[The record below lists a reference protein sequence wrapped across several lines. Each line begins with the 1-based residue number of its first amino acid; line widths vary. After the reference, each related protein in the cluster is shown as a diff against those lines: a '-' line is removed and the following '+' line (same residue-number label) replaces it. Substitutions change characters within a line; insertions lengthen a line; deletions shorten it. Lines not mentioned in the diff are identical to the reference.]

1 MSREI
6 DEVKYEVA
14 MATRILSHMGLATG
28 VTAALGH
35 VSMRVPNQPDKFVV
49 KGRGYAIDALEE
61 MQYYDMIVC
70 DLDGYKVDG
79 PANSTQCSEVK
90 IHSSIYRERPEIQSV
105 VHVHPRNVVLMTVLG
120 EPIKPMAQEGGP
132 MVLAQPHPLYPHTKT
147 VWSDEEGMELAN
159 TLGGHKFVLM
169 QGHGASMTG
178 RDPQDSVVSMLQLE
192 EQARMNYWAVAAKG
206 SDHKRV
212 PEEYLVEL
220 ETRAPQHEYPH
231 FKELM
236 RRIGGNPPRDGVWN
250 SYKKKVSVNMVA
262 P

>member
-6 DEVKYEVA
+6 DEIKYEVA

-35 VSMRVPNQPDKFVV
+35 VSMRVPNQPELFVV

-79 PANSTQCSEVK
+79 PAYSTQCSEVK
-90 IHSSIYRERPEIQSV
+90 IHSSIMKARPDVNSV

-120 EPIKPMAQEGGP
+120 EPIVPMAQEGAQ
-132 MVLAQPHPLYPHTKT
+132 MVMGQPHPLYPHTKT
-147 VWSDEEGMELAN
+147 VWSHEEGLELAEC
-159 TLGGHKFVLM
+159 LGDHKFVLM

-178 RDPQDSVVSMLQLE
+178 KDPQDSVVSMLQLE
-192 EQARMNYWAVAAKG
+192 EQARMNYWGLLAKG
-206 SDHKRV
+206 SDHPRLSDA
-212 PEEYLVEL
+212 LVNEMSD
-220 ETRAPQHEYPH
+220 RPPQHEYPH

-250 SYKKKVSVNMVA
+250 SYKKKVSGDMVA

>member
-6 DEVKYEVA
+6 DEIKYEVA
-14 MATRILSHMGLATG
+14 MATRIISHMGLATG

-35 VSMRVPNQPDKFVV
+35 VSMRVPNQPDLFVV
-49 KGRGYAIDALEE
+49 KGRGYEIDALEE

-79 PANSTQCSEVK
+79 PAKSTQCSEVK
-90 IHSSIYRERPEIQSV
+90 IHSSIMKSRPDVHSV

-120 EPIKPMAQEGGP
+120 EPIKPMAQEGAQ
-132 MVLAQPHPLYPHTKT
+132 MVLPQPHPLYPHTKT
-147 VWSDEEGMELAN
+147 VWSDEEGTELAEC
-159 TLGGHKFVLM
+159 LGDHKFVLM

-192 EQARMNYWAVAAKG
+192 EQARMNYWGLVAKG
-206 SDHKRV
+206 SDH
-212 PEEYLVEL
+212 PYIPDALVNEMSD
-220 ETRAPQHEYPH
+220 RPPQHEYPH

-236 RRIGGNPPRDGVWN
+236 HRIGGNPPRDGVWN
-250 SYKKKVSVNMVA
+250 SYKKKVQGNMVA

>member
-35 VSMRVPNQPDKFVV
+35 VSMRVPNQPELFVV

-79 PANSTQCSEVK
+79 PARSTQCSEVK
-90 IHSSIYRERPEIQSV
+90 IHSSIMKARPDVNSV

-120 EPIKPMAQEGGP
+120 EPIVPMAQEGAQ
-132 MVLAQPHPLYPHTKT
+132 MVPASPIPSTPIPRPCGATRRA
-147 VWSDEEGMELAN
+147 WSSRS
-159 TLGGHKFVLM
+159 
-169 QGHGASMTG
+169 ASATT
-178 RDPQDSVVSMLQLE
+178 SSC
-192 EQARMNYWAVAAKG
+192 
-206 SDHKRV
+206 
-212 PEEYLVEL
+212 
-220 ETRAPQHEYPH
+220 
-231 FKELM
+231 
-236 RRIGGNPPRDGVWN
+236 
-250 SYKKKVSVNMVA
+250 
-262 P
+262 

>member
-6 DEVKYEVA
+6 DDVKYEVA
-14 MATRILSHMGLATG
+14 MATRIMSHMGLATG

-35 VSMRVPNQPDKFVV
+35 VSMRVPNQQDKFVV
-49 KGRGYAIDALEE
+49 KGRGYVIDALEE

-70 DLDGYKVDG
+70 DLDGYKIDG
-79 PANSTQCSEVK
+79 PARSTQCSEVK
-90 IHSSIYRERPEIQSV
+90 IHSSIYKMRPDVQSV

-147 VWSDEEGMELAN
+147 VWSDEEGTELAN
-159 TLGGHKFVLM
+159 TLGDHKFVLM

-178 RDPQDSVVSMLQLE
+178 KDPQDSVIGMLQLE
-192 EQARMNYWAVAAKG
+192 EQARMNYWGLVAKG
-206 SDHKRV
+206 SDH
-212 PEEYLVEL
+212 PYLSDEL
-220 ETRAPQHEYPH
+220 VMESVNRPRQDEYPH

-236 RRIGGNPPRDGVWN
+236 RSIGGNPPRDGVWN
-250 SYKKKVSVNMVA
+250 SYKKKVSGDMIA